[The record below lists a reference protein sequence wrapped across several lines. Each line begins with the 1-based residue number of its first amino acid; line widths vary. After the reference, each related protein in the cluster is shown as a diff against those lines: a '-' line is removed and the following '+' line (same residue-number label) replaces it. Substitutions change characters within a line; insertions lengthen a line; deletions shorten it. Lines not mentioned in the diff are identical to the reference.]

1 MLIPIFA
8 NEYTTVLNASS
19 ESNGS
24 GSSNVID
31 IYSNFQNELRHIIR
45 FLSHKTNDAEVFHIF
60 EHISIY
66 VGSM

>member
-8 NEYTTVLNASS
+8 NEYTTVLS